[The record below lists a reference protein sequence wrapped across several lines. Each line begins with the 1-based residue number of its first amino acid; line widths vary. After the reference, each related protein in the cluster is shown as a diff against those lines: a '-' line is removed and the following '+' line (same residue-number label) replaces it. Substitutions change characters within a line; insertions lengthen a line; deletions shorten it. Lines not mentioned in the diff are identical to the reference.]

1 MDIDDEK
8 LAAFKKFRSSQKR
21 AETLAKKKWKRT
33 IGAKTTI
40 TNKEYREIKPLIKG
54 FDIPYKDKLIDA
66 ELLLDVSLD
75 KRQRLR
81 KPIAHEQA
89 KWA

>member
-1 MDIDDEK
+1 MKILNLTLKAKWYDMIESGEK
-8 LAAFKKFRSSQKR
+8 K
-21 AETLAKKKWKRT
+21 E
-33 IGAKTTI
+33 
-40 TNKEYREIKPLIKG
+40 EYREIKPLIKG